1 MMEGLFRF
9 LMPYYMLKVF
19 FLRKINIE
27 VGGLGNIPRKQGFII
42 VSNHEHSWDPVLI
55 AFALKRHIHFLSI
68 DSNFTRTFS
77 SKRWISKLERM
88 IFKDSI
94 SGLFLRLTQ
103 QIPVSYRNRKINRKA
118 FLKASQYLAKKEIV
132 GIFPEGELKLKKKK
146 IFPGAAILAQRSK
159 TKILPLHIITNAPSD
174 SFLKPNFTKVKI
186 SIGKPFKFS
195 KSVDYT
201 KKFAMKKIYK
211 LKND

>member
-1 MMEGLFRF
+1 MKKLFGF
-9 LMPYYMLKVF
+9 WLPYYILKIF

-27 VGGLGNIPRKQGFII
+27 VEGLRNIPQKHGFII
-42 VSNHEHSWDPVLI
+42 ASNHEHSWDPMLI
-55 AFALKRHIHFLSI
+55 ASALKRHVHFFSI

-77 SKRWISKLERM
+77 SKKWLSELETL

-94 SGLFLRLTQ
+94 SGFFLRVTQ
-103 QIPVSYRNRKINRKA
+103 QIPVSYKNEKINSKA
-118 FLKASQYLAKKEIV
+118 FLKASFYLSKKEII

-159 TKILPLHIITNAPSD
+159 AKILPVCIGTNASSD

-186 SIGKPFKFS
+186 SIGEPLKFS

-201 KKFAMKKIYK
+201 KKIVMKEIYK